1 MSEQAAQVLT
11 TDEAEIHAL
20 IDRWSAAVRAQD
32 YSAIRTEHD
41 ADMLMFDVPPPF
53 QSRGID
59 AYMATWDLFFGCLNP
74 PIIFHFTDVQVTAG
88 ENVAFATAVGHCTER
103 IDGQSQPL
111 EFRLTM
117 GLRKV
122 DGRWIIAHEH
132 HSVPAE

>member
-1 MSEQAAQVLT
+1 MSEQAAQTLT
-11 TDEAEIHAL
+11 TDEAEISAL

-32 YSAIRTEHD
+32 YSGIRADHD

-59 AYMATWDLFFGCLNP
+59 AYMATWDLFFGCADRP
-74 PIIFHFTDVQVTAG
+74 VIFHFTDVQVTAG

-103 IDGQSQPL
+103 IDGQLEPL

-122 DGRWIIAHEH
+122 DGRWKVVHEH
-132 HSVPAE
+132 HSIPAE